1 MRLKL
6 PFHPRAWLDS
16 WLTYPRFLG
25 TLKPELMH
33 GAADEVGP
41 RMHAQ
46 LRANW
51 PRKLEC
57 PLAARIL
64 ALSPHPDD
72 EVIGCG
78 GLLAR
83 HAGRADLKIVN
94 VYNGDG
100 GGALH
105 EGPWRAEAGYQARLV
120 QARREELDAAAK
132 SLQASEVI
140 RFEVSDC
147 HGTPGAAE
155 VTRLRQVLR
164 TFKPEVVLLPWFLDN
179 HPHHRQTNLL
189 LADAGVDLSFMVLGY
204 EVWGLLPPN
213 AILDIT
219 DVLDQKVAMIQGY
232 TSQLRTVDYVGYS
245 VGLARTR
252 AFHFPVRELRGGAVE
267 AYLALPARDYCELA
281 MHALRPPV

>member
-25 TLKPELMH
+25 TLKPELLK
-33 GAADEVGP
+33 GAADELGP
-41 RMHAQ
+41 RLHAQ
-46 LRANW
+46 LRASW
-51 PRKLEC
+51 PRKLAC
-57 PLAARIL
+57 PLATRIL

-100 GGALH
+100 GGALP
-105 EGPWRAEAGYQARLV
+105 EGPWREDAGYQARLV
-120 QARREELDAAAK
+120 QARREELDAAARA
-132 SLQASEVI
+132 LQASEVI

-147 HGTPGAAE
+147 RGAPGPAE
-155 VTRLRQVLR
+155 VARLRQVLE
-164 TFKPEVVLLPWFLDN
+164 TFRPEVVVLPWFLDN
-179 HPHHRQTNLL
+179 HAHHRLTNLL
-189 LADAGVDLSFMVLGY
+189 LVDASEGLSFMVLGY

-219 DVLDQKVAMIQGY
+219 EVMEQKVAMIRGY
-232 TSQLRTVDYVGYS
+232 VSQLRTVDYVGYAT
-245 VGLARTR
+245 GLARTR
-252 AFHFPVRELRGGAVE
+252 AFHHPVRELRDGAVE

-281 MHALRPPV
+281 VHALRPKS